1 MQDTCSR
8 FFVPLLLS
16 LVFSEL
22 QGHIQYGYG
31 VREGWIRPLAS
42 LYPVTHKFIHRGVRK
57 GRRGSRAHCCC
68 RAREV
73 LRGRQADCPGASR
86 KLHPEQQF
94 LLPLSRVRISAEG
107 SLPLSGIT
115 PSGRLKLSFQRTDYK
130 PFTPGG
136 SAGVGAAT

>member
-42 LYPVTHKFIHRGVRK
+42 LHPVTHKFIHRGVRR
-57 GRRGSRAHCCC
+57 GRRGEQTHYLRG
-68 RAREV
+68 AREV
-73 LRGRQADCPGASR
+73 LRKRQIHDCRSAVPS
-86 KLHPEQQF
+86 
-94 LLPLSRVRISAEG
+94 LPLRISAEG

-115 PSGRLKLSFQRTDYK
+115 RSGRLKLSFQRTNYK
-130 PFTPGG
+130 PFTP
-136 SAGVGAAT
+136 